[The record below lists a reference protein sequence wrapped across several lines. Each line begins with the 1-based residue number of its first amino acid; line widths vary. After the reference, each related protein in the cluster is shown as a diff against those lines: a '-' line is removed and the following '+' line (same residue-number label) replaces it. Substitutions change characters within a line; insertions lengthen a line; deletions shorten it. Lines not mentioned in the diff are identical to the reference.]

1 VSSAVTRARDVGD
14 REETCH
20 DGPVPPFQPFP
31 GIRYAPALD
40 LADVTAPPYDV
51 IDADDRAALVA
62 RSDRNAVLFDL
73 PLESDG
79 ADRYTHAAEVFGGW
93 RADGTLVTDPEPTF
107 TIYRMTYTDDAG
119 RPARTLGVI
128 GALELSRPD
137 EGRILPHEHTTKKA
151 KTDRLDLMRATC
163 AQLSPVWMLSLAEG
177 LTTLIEPD
185 GPPEHEW
192 TDADGVG
199 HAVWR
204 VTDPDRIAAIAARV
218 GEQPVVVADGHH
230 RYETSLVHRDERRAA
245 AGPDAELASDA
256 FMCLVVELTDDE
268 LTVRPIH
275 RLVDGADAEELD
287 AILPEAGFPEVPD
300 GVVPPEQVA
309 DGTVLRRMEEAGA
322 IAVVDAQGAARLY
335 DASGTFHGTQDLDSD
350 RVASALRGFPS
361 IGVRFQ
367 HGVDHV
373 QTAVAKG
380 DAGAGILLRPAS
392 VAQIEANAHAGVRM
406 PAKTTFFHPKP
417 RTGVVFRSCS

>member
-1 VSSAVTRARDVGD
+1 M
-14 REETCH
+14 
-20 DGPVPPFQPFP
+20 PPFQPFP
-31 GIRYAPALD
+31 GIRYAPDLD
-40 LADVTAPPYDV
+40 LADVTSPPYDV

-79 ADRYTHAAEVFGGW
+79 EDRYTHAAEVFAGW

-107 TIYRMTYTDDAG
+107 TVYRMTYTDDHG

-163 AQLSPVWMLSLAEG
+163 AQLSAVWMLSLAEG
-177 LTTLIEPD
+177 LTALIEPE
-185 GPPEHEW
+185 GPPEAEW
-192 TDADGVG
+192 TDDDGVG

-204 VTDPDRIAAIAARV
+204 VTDPERAAAIAERV
-218 GEQPVVVADGHH
+218 GSRPVVVADGHH
-230 RYETSLVHRDERRAA
+230 RYETSLTHRDERRAA

-256 FMCLVVELTDDE
+256 FMCLVVELTEDE

-275 RLVDGADAEELD
+275 RLVDGIDAAGLEAVLVERGFTPVGDPLDADA
-287 AILPEAGFPEVPD
+287 
-300 GVVPPEQVA
+300 VA
-309 DGTVLRRMEEAGA
+309 DGRVLAAMADRAA
-322 IAVVDAQGAARLY
+322 VAVVDADGTARLLHP
-335 DASGTFHGTQDLDSD
+335 DAAAFAGVDDLDSA
-350 RVASALRGFPS
+350 RIAHALDGVDG
-361 IGVRFQ
+361 IAVRFQ

-373 QTAVAKG
+373 TAAVAKG
-380 DAGAGILLRPAS
+380 DAGAGVLLRPAT

>member
-1 VSSAVTRARDVGD
+1 M
-14 REETCH
+14 
-20 DGPVPPFQPFP
+20 PPFQPFP
-31 GIRYAPALD
+31 GIRYAPDLD

-79 ADRYTHAAEVFGGW
+79 DDRYTHAAEVFGGW

-107 TIYRMTYTDDAG
+107 TVYRMTYTDDHG

-128 GALELSRPD
+128 GALELSGPD

-177 LTTLIEPD
+177 LTALIEPE
-185 GPPEHEW
+185 GPPDAEW
-192 TDADGVG
+192 TDGDGVS

-204 VTDPDRIAAIAARV
+204 VTDPDRIAAIAERV
-218 GEQPVVVADGHH
+218 GDRPVVVADGHH

-245 AGPDAELASDA
+245 AGPDAELASDW
-256 FMCLVVELTDDE
+256 FMCLVVELTEDE

-275 RLVDGADAEELD
+275 RLVDGADAADLD

-300 GVVPPEQVA
+300 GFVPPEQVA
-309 DGTVLRRMEEAGA
+309 DGTVLRRMEEVGA
-322 IAVVDAQGAARLY
+322 IAVVDAEGAARLF

-350 RVASALRGFPS
+350 RVADALRGFPN
-361 IGVRFQ
+361 IAVRFQ

-373 QTAVAKG
+373 QAAVAKG

-417 RTGVVFRSCS
+417 RTGVVFRACS

>member
-1 VSSAVTRARDVGD
+1 M
-14 REETCH
+14 
-20 DGPVPPFQPFP
+20 PPFQPFT

-79 ADRYTHAAEVFGGW
+79 ADRYAHAAEVFAGW

-107 TIYRMTYTDDAG
+107 TVYRMTYTDDHG

-151 KTDRLDLMRATC
+151 KSDRLDLMRATC
-163 AQLSPVWMLSLAEG
+163 ANLSPVWMLSLAGG
-177 LTTLIEPD
+177 LTELIEPEGAPD
-185 GPPEHEW
+185 AEW
-192 TDADGVG
+192 TDEDGVG
-199 HAVWR
+199 HATWR
-204 VTDPDRIAAIAARV
+204 ITDPARLAAIAERV
-218 GEQPVVVADGHH
+218 GAEPVVVADGHH

-256 FMCLVVELTDDE
+256 FMCLVVELSEDE

-275 RLVDGADAEELD
+275 RLVDGADAAELMAVLEARGFTPVGGEPLD
-287 AILPEAGFPEVPD
+287 ADA
-300 GVVPPEQVA
+300 VA
-309 DGTVLRRMEEAGA
+309 DGRVLAAMEAEGA
-322 IAVVDAQGAARLY
+322 VAVVDAEGAARLLRP
-335 DASGTFHGTQDLDSD
+335 DPEAFAAVADLDSARIAHALD
-350 RVASALRGFPS
+350 GVDGVA
-361 IGVRFQ
+361 VRFQ
-367 HGVDHV
+367 HGLDHV
-373 QTAVAKG
+373 QAAVAKG
-380 DAGAGILLRPAS
+380 VADAGILLRPAS
-392 VAQIEANAHAGVRM
+392 VAQIEANAHAGERM

>member
-1 VSSAVTRARDVGD
+1 MAGRATRGGDVGD

-20 DGPVPPFQPFP
+20 DGRVPPFQPFP
-31 GIRYAPALD
+31 GIRYAPGLD

-79 ADRYTHAAEVFGGW
+79 DDRYTHAAEVFGGW
-93 RADGTLVTDPEPTF
+93 RADGTLVTDPEPSF
-107 TIYRMTYTDDAG
+107 TVYRMTYTDDHG

-128 GALELSRPD
+128 GALELSGPD

-177 LTTLIEPD
+177 LTALIEPE
-185 GPPEHEW
+185 GPPDAEW
-192 TDADGVG
+192 ADADGVG

-204 VTDPDRIAAIAARV
+204 VTDPDTIAAIAERV
-218 GEQPVVVADGHH
+218 GDRPVVVADGHH

-275 RLVDGADAEELD
+275 RLVDGADADDLE
-287 AILPEAGFPEVPD
+287 AILPEAGFTVVPD
-300 GVVPPEQVA
+300 GRVPPEQVA
-309 DGTVLRRMEEAGA
+309 DGTVLRRMDEAGA
-322 IAVVDAQGAARLY
+322 VAVVDADGAAQLY
-335 DASGTFHGTQDLDSD
+335 AVTGTFHVQDLDSARIAD
-350 RVASALRGFPS
+350 ALGGFDA
-361 IGVRFQ
+361 ITVRFQ

-373 QTAVAKG
+373 QAAVAKG

-392 VAQIEANAHAGVRM
+392 VAQIEANAHAGLRM

-417 RTGVVFRSCS
+417 RTGVVFRACS

>member
-1 VSSAVTRARDVGD
+1 
-14 REETCH
+14 
-20 DGPVPPFQPFP
+20 VPPFQPFD
-31 GIRYAPALD
+31 GIRYAPDLD

-79 ADRYTHAAEVFGGW
+79 EGRYAHAAEVFAGW
-93 RADGTLVTDPEPTF
+93 RADGTLVTDDEPTF
-107 TIYRMTYTDDAG
+107 TVYRMTYTDDHG

-128 GALELSRPD
+128 GALALSRPD
-137 EGRILPHEHTTKKA
+137 EGEILPHEHTTKKA

-163 AQLSPVWMLSLAEG
+163 ANLSPVWMLSLAEG
-177 LTTLIEPD
+177 LTALVEPD
-185 GPPEHEW
+185 GPPDAEW
-192 TDADGVG
+192 TDDDGVG

-204 VTDPDRIAAIAARV
+204 VTDPERIAAIAERV
-218 GEQPVVVADGHH
+218 GSRPVVVADGHH

-275 RLVDGADAEELD
+275 RLVDGVDAAGLEAALVARGFTPVAGEPLGPD
-287 AILPEAGFPEVPD
+287 A
-300 GVVPPEQVA
+300 VA
-309 DGTVLRRMEEAGA
+309 DGRVLAAMAAEGA
-322 IAVVDAQGAARLY
+322 VAVVDAQGAARLLRPEP
-335 DASGTFHGTQDLDSD
+335 DAFAGVQDLDSA
-350 RVASALRGFPS
+350 RIAHALDGVDG
-361 IGVRFQ
+361 IAVRFQ
-367 HGVDHV
+367 HGVDLV
-373 QTAVAKG
+373 QAAVAKG
-380 DAGAGILLRPAS
+380 DAGAGVLLRPAS

>member
-1 VSSAVTRARDVGD
+1 M
-14 REETCH
+14 
-20 DGPVPPFQPFP
+20 PPFQPFP
-31 GIRYAPALD
+31 GIRYAPDLP

-79 ADRYTHAAEVFGGW
+79 DDRYVHAAEVFGGW

-107 TIYRMTYTDDAG
+107 TVYRMTYTDDHG

-163 AQLSPVWMLSLAEG
+163 AQLSPVWVLSLAAG
-177 LTTLIEPD
+177 LTEVIEPEGEPD
-185 GPPEHEW
+185 AEW
-192 TDADGVG
+192 TDDDGVG

-204 VTDPDRIAAIAARV
+204 VTDPERIAAIAERV
-218 GEQPVVVADGHH
+218 GSTPVVVADGHH
-230 RYETSLVHRDERRAA
+230 RYETSLTHRDERRAA
-245 AGPDAELASDA
+245 AGSDAELASDA

-275 RLVDGADAEELD
+275 RLVDGADAAEL
-287 AILPEAGFPEVPD
+287 EAVLVERGFTAVPD
-300 GVVPPEQVA
+300 GVVPADEVA
-309 DGTVLRRMEEAGA
+309 DGTVLRRMADAGA
-322 IAVVDAQGAARLY
+322 VAVVDADGAARLLAPQAEAFAEV
-335 DASGTFHGTQDLDSD
+335 DDLDSA
-350 RVASALRGFPS
+350 RIAHALD
-361 IGVRFQ
+361 GVTGVGIRFQ

-373 QTAVAKG
+373 QAAVAKG
-380 DAGAGILLRPAS
+380 DAQAGVLLRPAS
-392 VAQIEANAHAGVRM
+392 VAQIEANAHAGHRM

>member
-1 VSSAVTRARDVGD
+1 
-14 REETCH
+14 
-20 DGPVPPFQPFP
+20 VPPFHPFP
-31 GIRYAPALD
+31 GIRYAPGLD
-40 LADVTAPPYDV
+40 LADVTSPPYDV

-107 TIYRMTYTDDAG
+107 TVYRMTYTDDHG

-128 GALELSRPD
+128 GAVELSRPD
-137 EGRILPHEHTTKKA
+137 EGQILPHEHTTKKA

-163 AQLSPVWMLSLAEG
+163 AQLSPVWVLSLAEG
-177 LTTLIEPD
+177 LTALIEPVGAPD
-185 GPPEHEW
+185 AEW
-192 TDADGVG
+192 SDDDGVH

-204 VTDPDRIAAIAARV
+204 VSDAERIAAIAACV
-218 GEQPVVVADGHH
+218 GSTPVVVADGHH
-230 RYETSLVHRDERRAA
+230 RYETSLTHRDERRAA
-245 AGPDAELASDA
+245 AGPDVELASDA
-256 FMCLVVELTDDE
+256 FMCLVVELTEDE

-275 RLVDGADAEELD
+275 RLVDGADAAELD
-287 AILPEAGFPEVPD
+287 AILPEAGFKPVPD

-309 DGTVLRRMEEAGA
+309 DGTVLRRMDEAGA

-335 DASGTFHGTQDLDSD
+335 AVTGAFPGVDDLDSARIAD
-350 RVASALRGFPS
+350 ALGRFPA

-367 HGVDHV
+367 HGIDHV
-373 QTAVAKG
+373 QAAVTKG
-380 DAGAGILLRPAS
+380 DASAGILLRPAT
-392 VAQIEANAHAGVRM
+392 VAQIEANAHAGHRM